1 MPFFRKSFLYLF
13 VCASLCGAL
22 SFSNGCTRIFYASM
36 KKLGKEKRDI
46 LVSRIMDAKKAQT
59 EASQQFQ
66 TALEAFQSVTN
77 FSGGDLEK
85 AYNNLNGEL
94 NAAQGRANKVSDRIQ
109 SIDKVSKDLFKEW
122 SGEIEEMSDGKL
134 KTQSRTL
141 LRGSELRQD
150 EMLRQMRI
158 SQAKMKPVL
167 QKLFDQVIFLKSNLN
182 ARAISSLK
190 GNAAE
195 LDTDVKAL
203 IRELEKANQEADKA
217 IAGLDSE

>member
-1 MPFFRKSFLYLF
+1 
-13 VCASLCGAL
+13 
-22 SFSNGCTRIFYASM
+22 M